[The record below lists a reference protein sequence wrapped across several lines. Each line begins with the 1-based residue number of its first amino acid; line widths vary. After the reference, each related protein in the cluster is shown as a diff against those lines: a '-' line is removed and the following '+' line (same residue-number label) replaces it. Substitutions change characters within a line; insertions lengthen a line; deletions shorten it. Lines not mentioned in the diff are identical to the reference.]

1 MHFSHQMKEFI
12 DFCNSGKF
20 PDDNNRRFH
29 FRDCVIVPEAIMLNL
44 FWVYF
49 YKAIVQISTK
59 VLQKLYKSFTSDEM
73 QGNSSHMLQ
82 FLT

>member
-12 DFCNSGKF
+12 DFCNSRKF

-29 FRDCVIVPEAIMLNL
+29 FRDRVIVPEAIMLNL
-44 FWVYF
+44 LWVSF
-49 YKAIVQISTK
+49 YKAIVQMRSN
-59 VLQKLYKSFTSDEM
+59 LHKSFTSDEM
-73 QGNSSHMLQ
+73 HGKIHMLW